1 MSRPVLSF
9 RYLCVCAALALAC
22 LVLTVPALA
31 EKADKPGFEIGRT
44 ESGRIIQLT
53 RGKAEVI
60 TTSHPIADVIVANP
74 GVVDVRA
81 LKSNHLS
88 IAALELGSTNV
99 ILLDEGGNLVQSLN
113 IQVSVDENGLRSAL
127 KTLFPNEKNVIVKT
141 LNDDIVLSGQV
152 SNATNAS
159 AIRDLALRFAAGEDD
174 VVNLMDVDGEQQ
186 VMIKVRV
193 LEVSRSVLNELGI
206 ETEYT
211 GGFLNNEATGSLAIT
226 NGLGLTID
234 PTYAIGSFTYAN
246 GGVGPLNVIIRAL
259 ERDGMV
265 NTLAE
270 PNLTAVSGENAR
282 FLAGGEYPIP
292 TSRDRDG
299 NIVYEYKPFGVS
311 LSFKPVVL
319 DNDRIN
325 LQVLTE
331 VSEVSVDQTL
341 TLPGI
346 TVPSFTVR
354 RAETTVELGSGGSLI
369 LAGLIESQ
377 AVRSMNQV
385 PGLRNLPIIGDLI
398 SSESFQRSESELLV
412 MMTAYTVRPTDN
424 SLLRV
429 RPAEPSADIVPV
441 SGGSRLTTILHRE
454 LAARAGQSSGDTPV
468 NINNVRYI
476 ID

>member
-1 MSRPVLSF
+1 MPRRVMSVHF
-9 RYLCVCAALALAC
+9 FCALAVLALAC
-22 LVLTVPALA
+22 LALPAAAAAQKA
-31 EKADKPGFEIGRT
+31 EKPGFDIGRT
-44 ESGRIIQLT
+44 ENGRIIHLT
-53 RGKAEVI
+53 RGKAEIV

-74 GVVDVRA
+74 GIVDVRA

-88 IAALELGSTNV
+88 LAALSLGSTNV
-99 ILLDEGGNLVQSLN
+99 ILLDETGNLVQSLN
-113 IQVSVDENGLRSAL
+113 VQVSVDEAGLKSAI
-127 KTLFPNEKNVIVKT
+127 KSLFPNEKNVTVKT
-141 LNDDIVLSGQV
+141 LNDDIILGGQV
-152 SNATNAS
+152 SNAANAS

-174 VVNLMDVDGEQQ
+174 VVNLMDVAGEQQ

-206 ETEYT
+206 ETEYS
-211 GGFLNNEATGSLAIT
+211 GNFLNGEAAGSLNVA

-234 PTYAIGSFTYAN
+234 PAYAIGSFTYAN

-325 LQVLTE
+325 LQVQTE
-331 VSEVSVDQTL
+331 VSEVSSETL
-341 TLPGI
+341 PLPGI

-369 LAGLIESQ
+369 LAGLIELQ
-377 AVRSMNQV
+377 AVRSMN
-385 PGLRNLPIIGDLI
+385 
-398 SSESFQRSESELLV
+398 
-412 MMTAYTVRPTDN
+412 
-424 SLLRV
+424 
-429 RPAEPSADIVPV
+429 
-441 SGGSRLTTILHRE
+441 
-454 LAARAGQSSGDTPV
+454 
-468 NINNVRYI
+468 
-476 ID
+476 